1 MVELKKRSHDAVVAL
16 GLAERAWPST
26 DCFGMDRPATCLK
39 CTSGPVTETWA
50 AGEEAEDLRHSD
62 YCTWKL
68 CD

>member
-1 MVELKKRSHDAVVAL
+1 MVELKRRSRDVVVAL

-26 DCFGMDRPATCLK
+26 DWFGMDKLATCLK
-39 CTSGPVTETWA
+39 CTTGPVTETLA
-50 AGEEAEDLRHSD
+50 AGEEVGDSRHSD